1 MRGAREKLHFMDF
14 KQRIHVAA
22 ASLNVS
28 SGCEE
33 MGEQENTEIS
43 KNKSTKKSIKVT
55 GKKTKML
62 FETKPCETLVPC
74 ECCSKVQTSSPNLRW
89 DFLEAPILKPLMKLG
104 SSIKAVTIYI
114 TQLATGPACRQPPV
128 HFRWTTLRLRAT
140 QHNANVTLPRSGNQK
155 RALRN
160 IFAVIHPKTLP
171 ELPCI
176 NSCINGRYYW
186 PMLNSD
192 YNCILVRKFPGPKID
207 PKIGHSFLPSA
218 LWAVH

>member
-1 MRGAREKLHFMDF
+1 MGLSWSSNPEASDEAWFPHKSCHD
-14 KQRIHVAA
+14 IHYSAGHR
-22 ASLNVS
+22 ASL
-28 SGCEE
+28 
-33 MGEQENTEIS
+33 
-43 KNKSTKKSIKVT
+43 
-55 GKKTKML
+55 
-62 FETKPCETLVPC
+62 P
-74 ECCSKVQTSSPNLRW
+74 
-89 DFLEAPILKPLMKLG
+89 
-104 SSIKAVTIYI
+104 
-114 TQLATGPACRQPPV
+114 QPPV

-160 IFAVIHPKTLP
+160 IFALIHPKALT

-207 PKIGHSFLPSA
+207 PKIGHSFLPSQA
-218 LWAVH
+218 HCGLCINGMPLATLWLPGQCWLPISTVSCPHHNKARNLIKYP